1 MTSCA
6 FILSPAK
13 ASALAGM
20 LFEDAWVLPG
30 RQALLMTVGRRI
42 RSDTFRYLDTLGLVE
57 PVEPD
62 SDGAAF
68 WQITERGRAV
78 LDRHR
83 EALDEAARAHRLA
96 LARKVVLRGKS
107 RGGSTG

>member
-1 MTSCA
+1 MTSRA

-30 RQALLMTVGRRI
+30 RQALLLTVDRRI

-57 PVEPD
+57 PVDPGSE
-62 SDGAAF
+62 GAGF
-68 WQITERGRAV
+68 WRITEKGRLV
-78 LDRHR
+78 LERHS
-83 EALDEAARAHRLA
+83 EETVEAARAHGLA
-96 LARKVVLRGKS
+96 CARQVVARAQRMQL
-107 RGGSTG
+107 